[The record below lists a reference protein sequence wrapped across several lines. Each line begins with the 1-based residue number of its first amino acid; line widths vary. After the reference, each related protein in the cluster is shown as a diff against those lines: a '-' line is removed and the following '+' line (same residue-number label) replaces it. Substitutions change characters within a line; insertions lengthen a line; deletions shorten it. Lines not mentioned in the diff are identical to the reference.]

1 LTEDE
6 LKEKFRNLASLAL
19 SKSRVEKVIARV
31 ENLDRIGVRSLTS
44 LL

>member
-1 LTEDE
+1 
-6 LKEKFRNLASLAL
+6 L